1 MLKMFELLSNF
12 YWILIPQ
19 YLIENLY
26 RARWR
31 KAYAEKGYSGIAQ
44 EGVTSL
50 LGFNSVPLY
59 VPMGSYWNGR
69 RINRLLKQCDIPM
82 WGWGTAFDQ
91 FYFHVRREDAWLAQ
105 DVLISA
111 GVELLA

>member
-1 MLKMFELLSNF
+1 MLRVFELLSNF

-19 YLIENLY
+19 YLIENLF

-31 KAYAEKGYSGIAQ
+31 HAHSESGLSGIAR

-50 LGFNSVPLY
+50 LGFTSVPLY

-69 RINRLLKQCDIPM
+69 RISQLLKQYDIPI
-82 WGWGTAFDQ
+82 WGWGTAFGQ
-91 FYFHVRREDAWLAQ
+91 FYFHVRHEDAWLAQ
-105 DVLISA
+105 EVLLSA
-111 GVELLA
+111 GVELWA